1 MTPGV
6 FCNAYTYAQMNTVTF
21 RTAVLTTMPTHV
33 LPKYIEVLA
42 PVPLFDSGYS
52 VVIIEFSE

>member
-1 MTPGV
+1 
-6 FCNAYTYAQMNTVTF
+6 
-21 RTAVLTTMPTHV
+21 

-52 VVIIEFSE
+52 VVIIEFSEW